1 MRFAYWAAVVG
12 VALFNQTLLAQ
23 QRPEALQKLEEY
35 RGALRTGQIEWS
47 QTNFGQNEGWRKG
60 VLFYKTSKIAENARI
75 LVNRGDEN
83 GIVIRDE
90 NGNANSD
97 DCRTPTYRIQTSTGV
112 WEKMDGEMQPM
123 IPATFFE
130 GAVGVPDPR
139 SLGVTSGLELP
150 DIHEAI
156 WRDHRASPA
165 AWRYEEAREGEI
177 HVVRVLKGEDT
188 TTYWIDPRRGWSP
201 VRVRSEYSKDNRW
214 TESRTMLTEMDG
226 VWVPETVQ
234 IYDSLHDDG
243 QTPLKVIQVYD
254 ASFNKPEHP
263 RELTLADIG
272 VDLGTMVTVVKRDQ
286 HPFEGKWDGENVID
300 PDEFLRR
307 KLQEGPLFK
316 KELSCL
322 KRKQADKAIARLN
335 EDIVG
340 DLDPVAL
347 RKSVSRDPKQ
357 CESLWEAYTRK
368 FIEKYQ
374 LNEEQ
379 TQKALAILK
388 DCQDRGKAHLDGHR
402 DEFAKYD
409 ELLKNAGPSENP
421 DLQAARNKLLK
432 PLDDIFEQRLVP
444 RLDKLP
450 TRAQRKAAGIG
461 NPNKPDASP
470 KP

>member
-1 MRFAYWAAVVG
+1 MRFVCWVTVVCL
-12 VALFNQTLLAQ
+12 VSCNSMVFAQ

-90 NGNANSD
+90 NGNANAD
-97 DCRTPTYRIQTSTGV
+97 DCRTPTYRIQTGAGV

-130 GAVGVPDPR
+130 GAGGVPDPR
-139 SLGVTSGLELP
+139 SFGVTSGLDLP

-156 WRDHRASPA
+156 WLDPHASPT
-165 AWRYEEAREGEI
+165 AWRYEESQENDL
-177 HVVRVLKGEDT
+177 HVVRVFKGAET
-188 TTYWIDPRRGWSP
+188 TTYWIDPQRGWSP
-201 VRVRSEYSKDNRW
+201 VRVRSDYSKDNRW
-214 TESRTMLTEMDG
+214 VESRSTLKEMDG
-226 VWVPETVQ
+226 AWMPETVQ
-234 IYDSLHDDG
+234 IYDSMHDDG
-243 QTPLKVIQVYD
+243 KTPVSVVQVYD
-254 ASFNKPEHP
+254 ASFNQPEQP

-272 VDLGTMVTVVKRDQ
+272 VDIGTVATVVKGNQR
-286 HPFEGKWDGENVID
+286 PFEGKWDGENVID
-300 PDEFLRR
+300 MEEFARR
-307 KLQEGPLFK
+307 KLKDGPLFK
-316 KELSCL
+316 RELSCL
-322 KRKQADKAIARLN
+322 KRKQAEKANARSN
-335 EDIVG
+335 EDVVEN
-340 DLDPVAL
+340 LDPVML

-368 FIEKYQ
+368 FIEKYK
-374 LNEEQ
+374 LNDDQ

-409 ELLKNAGPSENP
+409 ELLKKTGQGENP
-421 DLQAARNKLLK
+421 DLQAMRDKLIK
-432 PLDDIFEQRLVP
+432 PLEDIFEQRLVP

-461 NPNKPDASP
+461 NPNKPDAGP